1 MLFTGDVTLA
11 YAGASW
17 ADEKDGKPATGSLPP
32 GKGWRKGEP
41 APVPT
46 PKRKGT
52 STVVPA
58 KPAAQ
63 KPDDGIGKQ
72 VSAWARAGIHGQQL
86 AAMNHTL
93 QAARPKAPAPTPPA

>member
-1 MLFTGDVTLA
+1 MLFTGDGTLA
-11 YAGASW
+11 HAGASW
-17 ADEKDGKPATGSLPP
+17 ADEKDGKPATGGLPP

-58 KPAAQ
+58 KPAVQ

-72 VSAWARAGIHGQQL
+72 VSAFD
-86 AAMNHTL
+86 
-93 QAARPKAPAPTPPA
+93 RPALTASNWRP